1 MKESPTPRRLARPFW
16 IAAGL
21 SALALAVIGM
31 FLPVLPTTPFVL
43 LAAFCFGRGS
53 ARFHHWLLHNRRFG
67 PYFRDYREGRGV
79 PLRAK
84 VLAITAL
91 WLTSGYTALYVIPVW
106 WGKLGLAAIAL
117 GVTIHLARIK
127 TSRPANRS
135 PDFTPAPSCEEQES
149 H

>member
-1 MKESPTPRRLARPFW
+1 MNESPTSRRLARSFW
-16 IAAGL
+16 VAGGIL
-21 SALALAVIGM
+21 ALALAVVGM

-84 VLAITAL
+84 ILAITAL

-117 GVTIHLARIK
+117 GVTVHLVRIK
-127 TSRPANRS
+127 TSRPADAS
-135 PDFTPAPSCEEQES
+135 SCTAPILSVEEPES
-149 H
+149 D